1 MNVKISNPS
10 TPDNERERSAHLVV
24 LIHGI
29 RDFGEWQDLVRTHL
43 QRIEGIVVESLG
55 YDYYGPLRFLIP
67 AFFQRRSQAIIAD
80 SIRMK
85 KNLLE
90 RTFDEVR
97 ISVIAHSFGTHV
109 IIAIL
114 ENNADIHVEN
124 LILCGSVL
132 PRLYDFKNVSGRVS
146 GRIIN
151 EVGCRDIWPVMAK
164 IATFG
169 YGTAG
174 TFGFQRSGP
183 ENRYYDFRHGD
194 YFSASF
200 IERNWVTLFQTSNEE
215 HGTKGLQF
223 QRRHPPYIR
232 WLGKLSSGLI
242 PMILVI
248 ALFTISPLAAAS
260 AGIAGQ
266 LLDSA
271 REVIYGPRLD
281 NQEFESKLKRE
292 SAQVTDP
299 LASYVISVL
308 SASYKKIRE
317 AEAYQG
323 ELGNVNDWQ
332 PFIDYFLAMTV
343 AGADRIGGDFAS
355 VLLSWEQTRVD
366 LAEVYLPRDFK
377 ADFIVYSYQRI
388 CEFADKDRRLPQD
401 VMKAFNHAL
410 NELEDRRLVS
420 LSYQCRRFVL

>member
-1 MNVKISNPS
+1 MNAKTANPSNPN
-10 TPDNERERSAHLVV
+10 TERKRSVHLVV

-29 RDFGEWQDLVRTHL
+29 RDFGEWQDLVKTHL
-43 QRIEGIVVESLG
+43 QRLDGIIVEPLG
-55 YDYYGPLRFLIP
+55 YDYYDPLRFLIP

-80 SIRMK
+80 SIRIK

-90 RTFDEVR
+90 REFDGVR
-97 ISVIAHSFGTHV
+97 TSVIAHSFGTHV

-114 ENNADIHVEN
+114 ENNADIHLEN

-146 GRIIN
+146 GKIIN

-183 ENRYYDFRHGD
+183 ENRYHDFRHGD

-200 IERNWVTLFQTSNEE
+200 IERNWVTLFGESIEE
-215 HGTKGLQF
+215 HGSEGPHF

-232 WLGKLSSGLI
+232 WLGKLSTGLI
-242 PMILVI
+242 PMLFII
-248 ALFTISPLAAAS
+248 ALFTLSPLGTAS

-281 NQEFESKLKRE
+281 NEEFERKLDRE

-299 LASYVISVL
+299 LASYVIAAL
-308 SASYKKIRE
+308 A
-317 AEAYQG
+317 AAYTEMQDEG
-323 ELGNVNDWQ
+323 ARPEELGDGNHWQ
-332 PFIDYFLAMTV
+332 QFLDDFLAMTV
-343 AGADRIGGDFAS
+343 AGPERFGGDFTE
-355 VLLSWEQTRVD
+355 VLLSWKEAQVD
-366 LAEVYLPRDFK
+366 LTKIHLPRDFK

-388 CEFADKDRRLPQD
+388 CEFADKDRRLPQE

-410 NELEDRRLVS
+410 NELEDRRLLT
-420 LSYQCRRFVL
+420 LSYQCRRFV